1 MIVIVDN
8 VVPTPIS
15 VDPNETGLTTNFLIV
30 SLYLKLK
37 ISVLFDFISNL
48 NLSPTDNPCC
58 CPVVVAVA
66 TVTVPLTFL
75 NWPVMLFVINSNL
88 TLSDPVVI
96 PVIICL
102 KNTLFVPI
110 PEFTPFVLKPTL
122 SVESPINSSL
132 IFTQNNSLNE
142 LKSNWLDKSK
152 FLDAIIVDPRE
163 TRDNWSL
170 VLNLWFGKNIAFG
183 GIDFLIGVTPTNPT
197 VTFVKLVPIPT
208 DFSASKYWT
217 FGNSI
222 FLFSN
227 FLLILYVNSF
237 SDLVTT
243 APETWSVGVVELC
256 PLITLCLLFTS
267 SWSIIKSCSV
277 PITTVSLTL
286 NFLLRVGSEKV
297 INVVIPALTV
307 AIEVDIEEATVDT
320 PIILTPSI
328 FLYFV
333 DDIPVISTTS
343 PSSNPWGIVD
353 KPVTFS
359 SDTEN
364 FKLLTTVFV
373 VPTETIVLPK
383 TSSTLADIV
392 GSVNFIWSFTL

>member
-1 MIVIVDN
+1 M
-8 VVPTPIS
+8 
-15 VDPNETGLTTNFLIV
+15 
-30 SLYLKLK
+30 
-37 ISVLFDFISNL
+37 
-48 NLSPTDNPCC
+48 
-58 CPVVVAVA
+58 
-66 TVTVPLTFL
+66 
-75 NWPVMLFVINSNL
+75 
-88 TLSDPVVI
+88 
-96 PVIICL
+96 
-102 KNTLFVPI
+102 
-110 PEFTPFVLKPTL
+110 
-122 SVESPINSSL
+122 
-132 IFTQNNSLNE
+132 
-142 LKSNWLDKSK
+142 
-152 FLDAIIVDPRE
+152 
-163 TRDNWSL
+163 
-170 VLNLWFGKNIAFG
+170 
-183 GIDFLIGVTPTNPT
+183 
-197 VTFVKLVPIPT
+197 
-208 DFSASKYWT
+208 
-217 FGNSI
+217 
-222 FLFSN
+222 
-227 FLLILYVNSF
+227 
-237 SDLVTT
+237 
-243 APETWSVGVVELC
+243 
-256 PLITLCLLFTS
+256 LFTS

-307 AIEVDIEEATVDT
+307 AIEVDFEAATVDT